1 MRARTRHPLAL
12 ATMCLAALVALAP
25 SAASATGASTW
36 STPVFF
42 AENTGDGS
50 EPDLL
55 HDSGT
60 TYAIWM
66 DVVGGEQRIRTAT
79 STDAGLTWSSA
90 VTLASG
96 ATVGT
101 LPKIVSHGAGITA
114 VWTREVG
121 GFSIVET
128 AFTLDQGSTWSVPV
142 ALSATG
148 ADARIALP
156 VSLDDSLAVVWSSFK
171 EGEFEVG
178 VGDGPAFTIDVLA
191 RVSTDG
197 GASWEPASTLATLGS
212 VLSTLSAAGSGST
225 ISVVWQS
232 FEGGSP
238 IIETSTS
245 IDKGATWRPPV
256 TLGGAGAALALP
268 AVVADDDRIT
278 ILWAPRDGTTFSIV
292 ARTSADGGTTWTTAD
307 VISTGA
313 TSALV
318 SVNLR
323 LTRVGTT
330 LVATWVR
337 EREDGRP
344 KVDVSTSDDGGVSWS
359 APLVPFGSA
368 NDDYEGAPLVISVGT
383 ALVAF
388 WVAVDIT
395 VDVTDREDVV
405 LSSMSNDGGATWGE
419 STVAFAIGGSGS
431 RYTSG
436 GSSLNPLLHFATD
449 GTTITAMWKRG
460 DDPTA
465 IMVSTFVPA
474 AEENGGTGA
483 QEPELA
489 ATGPAAAS
497 LWAALAAALLI
508 GGGALFLQPRLRRAT
523 NAR

>member
-1 MRARTRHPLAL
+1 MG
-12 ATMCLAALVALAP
+12 LAALVALAP

-36 STPVFF
+36 STPAFF
-42 AENTGDGS
+42 AENTVEGS

-66 DVVGGEQRIRTAT
+66 DVDGGEQRIRTAT

-96 ATVGT
+96 ATVGM

-114 VWTREVG
+114 VWTRVVG

-128 AFTLDQGSTWSVPV
+128 AFTLDQGLTWSDPV

-148 ADARIALP
+148 VDAQAPLL
-156 VSLDDSLAVVWSSFK
+156 VSPEGSLTVVWSSITSA
-171 EGEFEVG
+171 ELG
-178 VGDGPAFTIDVLA
+178 VSDLSIEVLA
-191 RVSTDG
+191 RSSTDG
-197 GASWEPASTLATLGS
+197 GTSWEPSSMLTTPGSVTSTLR
-212 VLSTLSAAGSGST
+212 AAGSGDT

-232 FEGGSP
+232 FGGGSSFV
-238 IIETSTS
+238 ETSS
-245 IDKGATWRPPV
+245 SSDKGVTWSSPV

-268 AVVADDDRIT
+268 AVVADDDRIM

-292 ARTSADGGTTWTTAD
+292 ARTSTDGGTTWTTPD

-313 TSALV
+313 TSGLV

-323 LTRVGTT
+323 LTRAGTT
-330 LVATWVR
+330 LMATWVR

-344 KVDVSTSDDGGVSWS
+344 KVDVSTSDDGGDTWS
-359 APLVPFGSA
+359 APLVPFGSE
-368 NDDYEGAPLVISVGT
+368 NDDYEGAPLVVSVGT
-383 ALVAF
+383 TLVAF
-388 WVAVDIT
+388 WVSENA
-395 VDVTDREDVV
+395 V
-405 LSSMSNDGGATWGE
+405 LSSMSNDGGDTWGE
-419 STVAFAIGGSGS
+419 SPVAFAIGGSGS
-431 RYTSG
+431 RYTVG

-449 GTTITAMWKRG
+449 GSTITAMWTRG
-460 DDPTA
+460 DDPTT
-465 IMVSTFVPA
+465 IMVSTFGPT

-489 ATGPAAAS
+489 ATGPAATS
-497 LWAALAAALLI
+497 LWAALAAALLV
-508 GGGALFLQPRLRRAT
+508 GGALFLQPRLRRAT
-523 NAR
+523 DAR

>member
-1 MRARTRHPLAL
+1 MRTRSRSSLAL

-42 AENTGDGS
+42 AENTGVGS

-96 ATVGT
+96 ATVGM

-114 VWTREVG
+114 VWTRVAG

-148 ADARIALP
+148 VNAESPLL
-156 VSLDDSLAVVWSSFK
+156 VSLEGSLTVVWSSITSA
-171 EGEFEVG
+171 ELG
-178 VGDGPAFTIDVLA
+178 VSDLSIEVLA
-191 RVSTDG
+191 RSSTDG
-197 GASWEPASTLATLGS
+197 GTSWAPSAMLTTSGS
-212 VLSTLSAAGSGST
+212 VAGAPRAAGSGDT
-225 ISVVWQS
+225 ISVVWQR
-232 FEGGSP
+232 FAGGSSFV
-238 IIETSTS
+238 ETSTS
-245 IDKGATWRPPV
+245 NNKGVTWSSPV
-256 TLGGAGAALALP
+256 SLGGAGDGGALP

-278 ILWAPRDGTTFSIV
+278 ILWAPRTAVTFAIV
-292 ARTSADGGTTWTTAD
+292 ARTSTDGGTSWTSDAI
-307 VISTGA
+307 VIATGA
-313 TSALV
+313 TRGLI

-337 EREDGRP
+337 ERDDGRP
-344 KVDVSTSDDGGVSWS
+344 KIDVSTSDDGGVSWS

-368 NDDYEGAPLVISVGT
+368 NDDEEGAPLVISVGT
-383 ALVAF
+383 TLIAF

-405 LSSMSNDGGATWGE
+405 LSSMSNDGGATWEE
-419 STVAFAIGGSGS
+419 STVAFAIGGFGS
-431 RYTSG
+431 RYTTG
-436 GSSLNPLLHFATD
+436 GASLNPLLHFATD

-465 IMVSTFVPA
+465 IMVSTFGPA
-474 AEENGGTGA
+474 AE
-483 QEPELA
+483 EPELA

-497 LWAALAAALLI
+497 LGAALAAALLI

-523 NAR
+523 DAR